1 MQKLTA
7 FGELTTVIKSEIVKF
22 WEGVSVNRDK
32 LTLDGDQVI
41 MLYVYIAAKAQIKN
55 LFAHIQF
62 CKEFSTPYI
71 KTTRVGYCLTTMEV
85 AL

>member
-1 MQKLTA
+1 LQKLTA

-55 LFAHIQF
+55 LFAHI
-62 CKEFSTPYI
+62 
-71 KTTRVGYCLTTMEV
+71 
-85 AL
+85 